1 MQRIIIALILVCT
14 GALAV
19 SAKCGPVL
27 LRIKG
32 QTTGHSENSKVLV
45 TLTPDPKSSPPMVL
59 LDGNRF
65 EADVYY
71 DPFKSYSKLFGYNC
85 TKAPQRVTVALLE
98 NGKEVDKKELVF
110 NRDFV
115 ADQDGGYILRRTLHL
130 GK

>member
-1 MQRIIIALILVCT
+1 MQRTIIVLMLVCMS
-14 GALAV
+14 ALTV

-32 QTTGHSENSKVLV
+32 QTTGHSQNHKVVV

-71 DPFKSYSKLFGYNC
+71 DPFKSHSKVFGYNC
-85 TKAPQRVTVALLE
+85 TRAPERVTVALLE
-98 NGKEVDKKELVF
+98 NGKEIDKKELIF

-115 ADQDGGYILRRTLHL
+115 ADQDGGYI
-130 GK
+130 